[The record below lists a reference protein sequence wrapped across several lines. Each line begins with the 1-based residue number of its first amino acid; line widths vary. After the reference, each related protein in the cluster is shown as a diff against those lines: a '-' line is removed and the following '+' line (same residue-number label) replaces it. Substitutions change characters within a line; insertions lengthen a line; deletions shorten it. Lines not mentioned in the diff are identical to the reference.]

1 MIPAYIDQIDADWL
15 SSALSVRRPGTRVE
29 KLEQVS
35 GRQGAG
41 NKLWFRAEYREP
53 SGLPDTFVVKGGFTS
68 RDPDEFTV
76 EWEALTRGL
85 NAAEARFYRDYAGS
99 VTGSAAVSAGLEA
112 PACYYAGIDADTGRA
127 AIVLEDLTATGVRF
141 GAFDQPLDRDTA
153 ALVLE
158 QLALLH
164 ATWWGDPVLDGPT
177 LADPLVEGNGLLH
190 YFITEQNWDE
200 QMARPR
206 GTRVP
211 AELRDHG
218 RVVAAVRAM
227 WERQFDG
234 PLCALHGDPHIGNLY
249 FRPDGRAGLLDWQVF
264 CRGTFAT
271 DVAYFVGGALTT
283 ADRRE
288 HERDLL
294 RHYLERLAGHGVEVP
309 CEDEAWNRYRE
320 RLFHGFLNVLT
331 PADGIQSEEYNAT
344 MGERFATAI
353 VDLDAFAAV
362 RRPR

>member
-1 MIPAYIDQIDADWL
+1 MIPEYIDQVDAGWL
-15 SSALSVRRPGTRVE
+15 SYALSVRRPGTRIE
-29 KLEQVS
+29 KLEQVAD
-35 GRQGAG
+35 RPGAG

-53 SGLPDTFVVKGGFTS
+53 TDLPDTLVVKGGFTG
-68 RDPDEFTV
+68 RDPDGFTV
-76 EWEALTRGL
+76 AWEAMTRGL
-85 NAAEARFYRDYAGS
+85 NAAEARFYRDYAAS
-99 VTGSAAVSAGLEA
+99 DAVPSALEI

-127 AIVLEDLTATGVRF
+127 AVVLEDLSTTGVRF
-141 GAFDQPLDRDTA
+141 GAFDEPLDRDTA

-158 QLALLH
+158 QLAMVH
-164 ATWWGDPVLDGPT
+164 AAWWADPVLDGPT
-177 LADPLVEGNGLLH
+177 LADPLVEGDGLLH
-190 YFITEQNWDE
+190 HFITEANWDE

-211 AELRDHG
+211 PELRDHG
-218 RVVAAVRAM
+218 QVTAAVRAM

-249 FRPDGRAGLLDWQVF
+249 FRPDGRVGLLDWQVF

-271 DVAYFVGGALTT
+271 DVAYFIGGALSIP
-283 ADRRE
+283 DRRE
-288 HERDLL
+288 YERDLL
-294 RHYLERLAGHGVEVP
+294 RHYLECLAGHGVDAPSEGD
-309 CEDEAWNRYRE
+309 CWNRYRE
-320 RLFHGFLNVLT
+320 RLFHGLLNLLT

-353 VDLDAFAAV
+353 VDLDAFEAV